1 MAQIS
6 FQNASV
12 EFPIFNAKGR
22 SFTSRVLQ
30 IATGG
35 KLDADVQGHVTVRA
49 LQGINL
55 EIQEGDRVGLIGNN
69 GAGKSTLLRVLSR
82 AYVPTSGT
90 AAISGNV
97 GSLIDISLGINP
109 EATGIENIYLRS
121 ALLGISGA
129 LVRKNIEDIRSFSDL
144 GNFLEMPVR
153 TYSAGMHLRLAF
165 AVSTL
170 VTPEILLMDE
180 WLSVGDE
187 AFRTKAEIKLRE
199 MVDSSK
205 ILVIASHD
213 RTLIEKTCNRAIWL
227 EHGKIIKDGSAKE
240 VAAAYWGN

>member
-1 MAQIS
+1 
-6 FQNASV
+6 V
-12 EFPIFNAKGR
+12 
-22 SFTSRVLQ
+22 
-30 IATGG
+30 
-35 KLDADVQGHVTVRA
+35 
-49 LQGINL
+49 
-55 EIQEGDRVGLIGNN
+55 
-69 GAGKSTLLRVLSR
+69 
-82 AYVPTSGT
+82 
-90 AAISGNV
+90 
-97 GSLIDISLGINP
+97 
-109 EATGIENIYLRS
+109 
-121 ALLGISGA
+121 
-129 LVRKNIEDIRSFSDL
+129 LVRKNIEEIREFSEL

-187 AFRTKAEIKLRE
+187 AFRTKAEAKLQK

-213 RTLIEKTCNRAIWL
+213 RDLIEKTCNRAIWL